1 MANRSDIDNGSK
13 GLGCAI
19 IALIVI
25 LILALIAYD
34 ELSIDDYG
42 DGRFYERTSIPISI
56 KKHLRY
62 DYRWYE

>member
-34 ELSIDDYG
+34 ELSNDYG

-56 KKHLRY
+56 KKHIGY
-62 DYRWYE
+62 GY